1 MSDKKCYQQKVMKMQ
16 RRELSLIDGNGEMNP
31 KRCLGRSA
39 IDMGFEA
46 GAGVQLVKLELRG
59 RKHFRKKEM

>member
-1 MSDKKCYQQKVMKMQ
+1 MQ
-16 RRELSLIDGNGEMNP
+16 RRDLSLIDGNGEMNP

-39 IDMGFEA
+39 VDMGLEA